1 MIKAIIVD
9 DEPELRELNL
19 SLLKNHFNEIEVV
32 GCCGTVKEGVELI
45 DLYKPQLIFLDIR
58 LTDGTGFNILQK
70 IQPYNYSVIFI
81 TAYNEFAIKAIKF
94 CAIDYLLKPIDETEF
109 CEAVDRALSTMNNN
123 KLHEQIETFFNF
135 YEKQN
140 KVRKIVLKTTE
151 AISIVDICDIVYCKS
166 DSNYTTFYLKS
177 GEKIMISRG
186 MKEYDD
192 LLSEYGFFRPHHSY
206 LVNLQYIS
214 KLDKSD
220 GGFLILKNNSEIPV
234 SSRRKKRL
242 IEVLEQL

>member
-19 SLLKNHFNEIEVV
+19 SLLKNHFSEIDVV

-45 DLYKPQLIFLDIR
+45 DLHKPQLIFLDIR

-94 CAIDYLLKPIDETEF
+94 CAIDYLLKPIDEAEF

-135 YEKQN
+135 YEKQS

-151 AISIVDICDIVYCKS
+151 AISIVDICDVVYCKS

-186 MKEYDD
+186 MKEYED
-192 LLSEYGFFRPHHSY
+192 LLSDYGFFRPHHSY

>member
-19 SLLKNHFNEIEVV
+19 SLLKNHFQEIEVV

-94 CAIDYLLKPIDETEF
+94 CAIDYLLKSIDETEF
-109 CEAVDRALSTMNNN
+109 CEAVERALSTMNNN

-140 KVRKIVLKTTE
+140 KTRKIVLKTTE

-186 MKEYDD
+186 MKEYED
-192 LLSEYGFFRPHHSY
+192 LLSDYGFFRPHHSY

-242 IEVLEQL
+242 VEVLEQL

>member
-19 SLLKNHFNEIEVV
+19 SLLKNHFNEIEVA